1 MSEGL
6 ENMLKKIE
14 DINLTDKRVLIRVDF
29 NVPLDENG
37 EITDDFRIK
46 SALSTIKYALGHE
59 AKQVILM
66 SHLGRPKGEVVEN
79 YKMDNVA
86 TRLSELIGEGV
97 AKVNDCIDIELPSS
111 KIVLLENLRFHKEE
125 KKNDDQFAMSLAS
138 YADVYVN
145 DAFGTC
151 HRAHAS
157 VDAITKYVDEIGAGL
172 LVQKE
177 VEMLGPVL
185 KAPKHPFYVVLGGAK
200 VEGKIDVIKSLGHI
214 ADKVFIGG
222 KMALAF
228 DDVSYID
235 QEERNKAAELRK
247 EFSDKIVLPIDYVTE
262 YEDIIDSSEIPSDV
276 NLYDVGVK
284 TVDMWKKLMADGSTI
299 VWNGPLGYFE
309 KKPFDKATNMLAEYL
324 STSDASV
331 IIGGGDSASAVRIL
345 GLADKMDHVSTGGG
359 ASLEFLEGKELPG
372 LKVLGYYE

>member
-1 MSEGL
+1 MI
-6 ENMLKKIE
+6 KRIE
-14 DINLTDKRVLIRVDF
+14 DINLTDKRVLMRVDF

-46 SALSTIKYALGHE
+46 SALPTIKYALEHE
-59 AKQVILM
+59 ARQVILM
-66 SHLGRPKGEVVEN
+66 SHLGRPKGEVVDS
-79 YKMDNVA
+79 YRMDNVA

-97 AKVNDCIDIELPSS
+97 AKVNDCIDIELPDS

-125 KKNDDQFAMSLAS
+125 KKNDDKFAMSLAS

-157 VDAITKYVDEIGAGL
+157 VDAITKYVDDIGAGL

-185 KAPKHPFYVVLGGAK
+185 KSPKHPFYAVLAGSKIA
-200 VEGKIDVIKSLGHI
+200 GKIEVIKNLGNK
-214 ADKVFIGG
+214 ADKIFIGG

-228 DDVSYID
+228 ADVGYID
-235 QEERNKAAELRK
+235 QEERDKAADLMK
-247 EFSDKIVLPIDYVTE
+247 EFPDKIVLPIDYVSE
-262 YEDIIDSSEIPSDV
+262 YEDPVDSSEIPSGV
-276 NLYDVGVK
+276 NLYDIGIK
-284 TVDMWKKLMADGSTI
+284 SVDMWEKLMADAATVI
-299 VWNGPLGYFE
+299 WNGPLGYFE
-309 KKPFDKATNMLAEYL
+309 KKPFDKATNKLAQYL
-324 STSDASV
+324 ANLDANV

-345 GLADKMDHVSTGGG
+345 GLQDKMAHVSTGGG

-372 LKVLGYYE
+372 LKVLDYYD

>member
-1 MSEGL
+1 
-6 ENMLKKIE
+6 MLKIE
-14 DINLTDKRVLIRVDF
+14 DLNLTDKRVLIRVDF
-29 NVPLDENG
+29 NVPLDETG

-46 SALSTIKYALGHE
+46 SALPTIKYVLEKE
-59 AKQVILM
+59 AKQVVLM
-66 SHLGRPKGEVVEN
+66 SHLGRPKGEVVDGLR
-79 YKMDNVA
+79 MDNVA
-86 TRLSELIGEGV
+86 TRLGELINE
-97 AKVNDCIDIELPSS
+97 KVTKVDDCIDIGLPDS

-125 KKNDDQFAMSLAS
+125 KKNDDKFAMGLAA

-157 VDAITKYVDEIGAGL
+157 VDAITKYVDEFGAGF

-177 VEMLGPVL
+177 AEMLGPVL
-185 KAPKHPFYVVLGGAK
+185 KSPKHPFYVVLGGAK
-200 VEGKIDVIKSLGHI
+200 VGGKIDVIKNLGHK
-214 ADKVFIGG
+214 ADKLFIGG

-228 DDVSYID
+228 ADVSYID
-235 QEERNKAAELRK
+235 QEERDKASDLMK

-262 YEDIIDSSEIPSDV
+262 HEDIVDAEEIPSDV

-284 TVDMWKKLMADGSTI
+284 TVDMWKKLMLDGATV

-324 STSDASV
+324 ANSDATV
-331 IIGGGDSASAVRIL
+331 IIGGGDSASAVRLL
-345 GLADKMDHVSTGGG
+345 GLQDKMSHVSTGGG

-372 LKVLGYYE
+372 LKVLGYYD

>member
-1 MSEGL
+1 MDGL
-6 ENMLKKIE
+6 EKMIKRIE
-14 DINLTDKRVLIRVDF
+14 DINLTDKRVLMRVDF

-46 SALSTIKYALGHE
+46 SALPTIKYALEHE
-59 AKQVILM
+59 ARQVILM
-66 SHLGRPKGEVVEN
+66 SHLGRPKGEVVDS
-79 YKMDNVA
+79 YRMDNVA

-97 AKVNDCIDIELPSS
+97 AKVNDCIDIELPDS

-125 KKNDDQFAMSLAS
+125 KKNDDKFAMSLAS

-157 VDAITKYVDEIGAGL
+157 VDAITKYVDDIGAGL

-185 KAPKHPFYVVLGGAK
+185 KSPKHPFYAVLAGSKIA
-200 VEGKIDVIKSLGHI
+200 GKIEVIKNLGNK
-214 ADKVFIGG
+214 ADKIFIGG

-228 DDVSYID
+228 ADVGYID
-235 QEERNKAAELRK
+235 QEERDKAADLMK
-247 EFSDKIVLPIDYVTE
+247 EFPDKIVLPIDYVSE
-262 YEDIIDSSEIPSDV
+262 YEDPVDSSEIPSGV
-276 NLYDVGVK
+276 NLYDIGIK
-284 TVDMWKKLMADGSTI
+284 SVDMWEKLMADAATVI
-299 VWNGPLGYFE
+299 WNGPLGYFE
-309 KKPFDKATNMLAEYL
+309 KKPFDKATNKLAQYL
-324 STSDASV
+324 ANLDANV

-345 GLADKMDHVSTGGG
+345 GLQDKMAHVSTGGG

-372 LKVLGYYE
+372 LKVLDYYD